1 MVQEA
6 TLTFNMELKGLNNIL
21 KAVDRSTISLGDKL
35 NANIKSGIEKYNA
48 ALQKLKVE
56 PFQKAGFHTQMAKLK
71 EDLQRATKAKI
82 RLDMDEAKQ
91 KLANLKTEI
100 VASVASVAII
110 AAPIKSAID
119 FESSMADVKKVVDF
133 KDNNEIK
140 GFSNE
145 ILKMSQ
151 VIPMTADGLT
161 QVAAAGGQMGLA
173 KEELLKFT
181 EMAAKTA
188 VAFDITAESAGDT
201 IGKIKNIL
209 SLSLDE
215 TGEMMDAINHLSNN
229 NAAKASEIVEV
240 MKRIAGI
247 GKQVGLAKEQTAALA
262 STFISLGKAPETA
275 ATASEALLKKLNNLS
290 SLSEDKQKAFEETG
304 LSVNKFAKAMKTD
317 AQGAVLQFLEAM
329 SKVEP
334 QRRGAL
340 LTTIMGTNYDSDI
353 ATLISGID
361 VYKKSLDEVSSK
373 EKFLGSNEKEFQAR
387 SNTVANKIQLMKNTL
402 NSLGISIGNV
412 FLPYISTAI
421 EYIAGFIKKI
431 TEFAQNNEDLVK
443 KIGLSVAA
451 FLGFNA
457 FLTAARAAFALFTI
471 SFGGYRK
478 ILMLLPFDCVK
489 LNASLSQC
497 SITMKAK
504 ATLTALAS
512 KALNS
517 FNLATKTAGG
527 TSLGFVGGLKKIVL
541 GFSALSL
548 AFLSNPIGLIL
559 AAIAAAG
566 ALIYKYWDHVKAFFT
581 GFFEGLRKNIAPVT
595 DVFNDF
601 FTAVKTAFSPLMPI
615 FSKISNFFSSLFGQS
630 SATKEEIEGLT
641 NAGAK
646 FGEVVAGAINFVLTP
661 IKLLIEFIT
670 TAINGINTL
679 IDSAKNL
686 DITKSI
692 KEGLGVGDGVERSW
706 YNPLNLFYDSKPKTQ
721 STSGAISESA
731 EAKRQNAA
739 NNKNQTINDN
749 KVVNITMSGS
759 NATPQAVAKA
769 VQNSSYSYGD

>member
-1 MVQEA
+1 MAQEA

-35 NANIKSGIEKYNA
+35 NANIKAGIEKYNE
-48 ALQKLKVE
+48 ALKELKAN

-71 EDLQRATKAKI
+71 ADLQKATRAKI

-100 VASVASVAII
+100 VASVASIAAI

-119 FESSMADVKKVVDF
+119 FESAMADVKKVVDF
-133 KDNNEIK
+133 KDDNEIK

-151 VIPMTADGLT
+151 VIPMTAEGLT

-173 KEELLKFT
+173 KNELLKFT

-215 TGEMMDAINHLSNN
+215 TGEMMDVINHLSNN

-275 ATASEALLKKLNNLS
+275 ATASEALLKKLNNIE
-290 SLSEDKQKAFEETG
+290 SLSPKTRAAFKKTG
-304 LSVNKFAKAMKTD
+304 LSIKNFSAMIKKD
-317 AQGAVLQFLEAM
+317 AQGAVLKFLETM
-329 SKVEP
+329 NNIEP
-334 QRRGAL
+334 QKRGAL
-340 LTTIMGTNYDSDI
+340 LSAIMGTNYDSDV
-353 ATLISGID
+353 ATLISGMD

-402 NSLGISIGNV
+402 NSLSISIGNV
-412 FLPYISTAI
+412 FLPYISKAVEKIT
-421 EYIAGFIKKI
+421 EVIKKI
-431 TEFAQNNEDLVK
+431 TEFAQNNEELVK
-443 KIGLSVAA
+443 KIGFSVAA
-451 FLGFNA
+451 FFSFNVA
-457 FLTAARAAFALFTI
+457 MTTLKASSALLTL
-471 SFGGYRK
+471 SLGGYRQ
-478 ILMLLPFDCVK
+478 ILTMLPFDCLK
-489 LNASLSQC
+489 LNAALRQC
-497 SITMKAK
+497 NFA
-504 ATLTALAS
+504 
-512 KALNS
+512 
-517 FNLATKTAGG
+517 
-527 TSLGFVGGLKKIVL
+527 SLGFVGGLKKMVL
-541 GFSALSL
+541 GFRALSL
-548 AFLSNPIGLIL
+548 AFLSNPIGAIL
-559 AAIAAAG
+559 TAIAVAG
-566 ALIYKYWDHVKAFFT
+566 ALVYKYWDHVKAFFS

-595 DVFNDF
+595 DIFNGF
-601 FTAVKTAFSPLMPI
+601 FSAIKSAFSPLMPI
-615 FSKISNFFSSLFGQS
+615 FSKISSFFSSLFGQS
-630 SATKEEIEGLT
+630 TATKEEIEGLT

-646 FGEVVAGAINFVLTP
+646 FGEIVAGAINFVLTP
-661 IKLLIEFIT
+661 LKLLIEFIT
-670 TAINGINTL
+670 SAINGVNML
-679 IDSAKNL
+679 IDGFKKL
-686 DITKSI
+686 DISGGLKDM
-692 KEGLGVGDGVERSW
+692 LGVGDGAERSW
-706 YNPLNLFYDSKPKTQ
+706 YNPLNLIYDSKPKTQ
-721 STSGAISESA
+721 STSGAINESV
-731 EAKRQNAA
+731 EAKRLNAT

-749 KVVNITMSGS
+749 KVVNITMSGTS
-759 NATPQAVAKA
+759 ATPQAVAKA

>member
-1 MVQEA
+1 M
-6 TLTFNMELKGLNNIL
+6 
-21 KAVDRSTISLGDKL
+21 
-35 NANIKSGIEKYNA
+35 
-48 ALQKLKVE
+48 
-56 PFQKAGFHTQMAKLK
+56 
-71 EDLQRATKAKI
+71 
-82 RLDMDEAKQ
+82 
-91 KLANLKTEI
+91 
-100 VASVASVAII
+100 
-110 AAPIKSAID
+110 
-119 FESSMADVKKVVDF
+119 
-133 KDNNEIK
+133 
-140 GFSNE
+140 
-145 ILKMSQ
+145 
-151 VIPMTADGLT
+151 
-161 QVAAAGGQMGLA
+161 
-173 KEELLKFT
+173 
-181 EMAAKTA
+181 
-188 VAFDITAESAGDT
+188 
-201 IGKIKNIL
+201 
-209 SLSLDE
+209 
-215 TGEMMDAINHLSNN
+215 
-229 NAAKASEIVEV
+229 
-240 MKRIAGI
+240 
-247 GKQVGLAKEQTAALA
+247 
-262 STFISLGKAPETA
+262 
-275 ATASEALLKKLNNLS
+275 
-290 SLSEDKQKAFEETG
+290 
-304 LSVNKFAKAMKTD
+304 
-317 AQGAVLQFLEAM
+317 
-329 SKVEP
+329 
-334 QRRGAL
+334 
-340 LTTIMGTNYDSDI
+340 
-353 ATLISGID
+353 
-361 VYKKSLDEVSSK
+361 
-373 EKFLGSNEKEFQAR
+373 
-387 SNTVANKIQLMKNTL
+387 
-402 NSLGISIGNV
+402 
-412 FLPYISTAI
+412 
-421 EYIAGFIKKI
+421 KKI
-431 TEFAQNNEDLVK
+431 TEFAQNNEELVK

-457 FLTAARAAFALFTI
+457 FMTAARAAFALFTI

-517 FNLATKTAGG
+517 FSLATKTAGG

-541 GFSALSL
+541 GFRALSL

-559 AAIAAAG
+559 TAIAAAG

-595 DVFNDF
+595 DVFNGF

-615 FSKISNFFSSLFGQS
+615 FSKISSFFSSLFGQS

-706 YNPLNLFYDSKPKTQ
+706 YNPLNLFYNSKPKTQ
-721 STSGAISESA
+721 NTSGAISENA

>member
-1 MVQEA
+1 MAQEA

-35 NANIKSGIEKYNA
+35 NANIKAGIEKYNA

-100 VASVASVAII
+100 VASVASVAAI

-133 KDNNEIK
+133 KDDNEIK

-173 KEELLKFT
+173 KDELLKFT

-215 TGEMMDAINHLSNN
+215 TGEMMDVINHLSNN

-353 ATLISGID
+353 ATLISGMD

-412 FLPYISTAI
+412 FLPYVSTAI
-421 EYIAGFIKKI
+421 EKINGFIKKI
-431 TEFAQNNEDLVK
+431 TEFAQNNEELVK

-457 FLTAARAAFALFTI
+457 FMTAARAAFALFTI

-517 FNLATKTAGG
+517 FSLATKTAGG
-527 TSLGFVGGLKKIVL
+527 TSLGFVGELKKIVL
-541 GFSALSL
+541 GFRALSL

-559 AAIAAAG
+559 TAIAAAG

-595 DVFNDF
+595 DVFNGF

-615 FSKISNFFSSLFGQS
+615 FSKISSFFSSLFGQS
-630 SATKEEIEGLT
+630 SATKEEIERLT

-759 NATPQAVAKA
+759 SATPQAVAKA

>member
-1 MVQEA
+1 MAQEA

-35 NANIKSGIEKYNA
+35 NANIKAGIEKYNA

-71 EDLQRATKAKI
+71 EDLQRATRAKI
-82 RLDMDEAKQ
+82 RIDMDEAKQ
-91 KLANLKTEI
+91 KLSNLKTEI
-100 VASVASVAII
+100 VASVASVAAI
-110 AAPIKSAID
+110 ATPIKSAID

-133 KDNNEIK
+133 KDDNEIK

-173 KEELLKFT
+173 KDELLKFT

-215 TGEMMDAINHLSNN
+215 TGEMMDVINHLSNN

-353 ATLISGID
+353 ATLISGMD

-412 FLPYISTAI
+412 FLPYVSTAI
-421 EYIAGFIKKI
+421 EYLAGFIKKI
-431 TEFAQNNEDLVK
+431 TEFAQNNEELVK

-457 FLTAARAAFALFTI
+457 FMTAARAAFALFTI

-517 FNLATKTAGG
+517 FSLATKTAGG

-541 GFSALSL
+541 GFRALSL

-559 AAIAAAG
+559 TAIAAAG

-595 DVFNDF
+595 DVFNGF

-615 FSKISNFFSSLFGQS
+615 FSKISSFFSLLFGQS

>member
-1 MVQEA
+1 
-6 TLTFNMELKGLNNIL
+6 
-21 KAVDRSTISLGDKL
+21 
-35 NANIKSGIEKYNA
+35 
-48 ALQKLKVE
+48 
-56 PFQKAGFHTQMAKLK
+56 MAKLK
-71 EDLQRATKAKI
+71 EDLQRATRAKI
-82 RLDMDEAKQ
+82 RIDMDEAKQ
-91 KLANLKTEI
+91 KLSNLKTEI
-100 VASVASVAII
+100 VASVASVAAI
-110 AAPIKSAID
+110 ATPIKSAID

-133 KDNNEIK
+133 KDDNEIK

-173 KEELLKFT
+173 KDELLKFT

-215 TGEMMDAINHLSNN
+215 TGEMMDVINHLSNN

-353 ATLISGID
+353 ATLISGMD

-412 FLPYISTAI
+412 FLPYVSTAI
-421 EYIAGFIKKI
+421 EYLAGFIKKI
-431 TEFAQNNEDLVK
+431 TEFAQNNEELVK

-457 FLTAARAAFALFTI
+457 FMTAARAAFALFTI

-517 FNLATKTAGG
+517 FSLATKTAGG

-541 GFSALSL
+541 GFRALSL

-559 AAIAAAG
+559 TAIAAAG

-595 DVFNDF
+595 DVFNGF

-615 FSKISNFFSSLFGQS
+615 FSKISSFFSLLFGQS

>member
-1 MVQEA
+1 MAQEA

-71 EDLQRATKAKI
+71 EDLQRATRAKI
-82 RLDMDEAKQ
+82 RIDMDEAKQ

-100 VASVASVAII
+100 VASVASVAAI
-110 AAPIKSAID
+110 ATPIKSAID

-133 KDNNEIK
+133 KDDNEIK

-173 KEELLKFT
+173 KDELLKFT

-353 ATLISGID
+353 ATLISGMD

-402 NSLGISIGNV
+402 KSLSISIGNV

-421 EYIAGFIKKI
+421 EYLAGFIKKI

-517 FNLATKTAGG
+517 FSLATKTAGG

-541 GFSALSL
+541 GFRALSL

-595 DVFNDF
+595 DVFNGF

>member
-1 MVQEA
+1 MAQEA
-6 TLTFNMELKGLNNIL
+6 TL
-21 KAVDRSTISLGDKL
+21 
-35 NANIKSGIEKYNA
+35 
-48 ALQKLKVE
+48 
-56 PFQKAGFHTQMAKLK
+56 
-71 EDLQRATKAKI
+71 
-82 RLDMDEAKQ
+82 
-91 KLANLKTEI
+91 I
-100 VASVASVAII
+100 VASAASVAII

-133 KDNNEIK
+133 KDDNEIK

-151 VIPMTADGLT
+151 AIPMTADGLT

-173 KEELLKFT
+173 KDELLKFT

-353 ATLISGID
+353 ATLISGMD

-402 NSLGISIGNV
+402 NSLSISIGNV
-412 FLPYISTAI
+412 FLPYISKAI

-431 TEFAQNNEDLVK
+431 TEFAQNNEELVK

-457 FLTAARAAFALFTI
+457 FMTAARAAFALFTI

-517 FNLATKTAGG
+517 FSLATKTAGG

-541 GFSALSL
+541 GFRALSL

-559 AAIAAAG
+559 TAIAAAG

-595 DVFNDF
+595 DVFNGF

-615 FSKISNFFSSLFGQS
+615 FSKISSFFSSLFGQS

-706 YNPLNLFYDSKPKTQ
+706 YNPLNLFYDSKQKTQ

>member
-1 MVQEA
+1 MAQEA

-35 NANIKSGIEKYNA
+35 NANIKAGIEKYNT

-82 RLDMDEAKQ
+82 RIDMDEAKQ

-100 VASVASVAII
+100 VASVASVAAI

-133 KDNNEIK
+133 KDDNEIK

-173 KEELLKFT
+173 KDELLKFT

-275 ATASEALLKKLNNLS
+275 ATASEALLKKLNNIE
-290 SLSEDKQKAFEETG
+290 SLGAKQKAAFKHTG
-304 LSVNKFAKAMKTD
+304 LSIKNFSAMMKTD
-317 AQGAVLQFLEAM
+317 AQGAVLKFLETM
-329 SKVEP
+329 KNIEP
-334 QRRGAL
+334 QKRGAL
-340 LTTIMGTNYDSDI
+340 LSAIMGTNYDSDI
-353 ATLISGID
+353 ATLISGMD

-402 NSLGISIGNV
+402 NSLSISIGNV
-412 FLPYISTAI
+412 FLPYISKAI
-421 EYIAGFIKKI
+421 EKITGFIKKI

-443 KIGLSVAA
+443 KIGFSVAA
-451 FLGFNA
+451 FFGFNVA
-457 FLTAARAAFALFTI
+457 MTTLKASSALLTL
-471 SFGGYRK
+471 SLGGYRQ
-478 ILMLLPFDCVK
+478 ILMMLPFDCLK

-497 SITMKAK
+497 NILMKTK
-504 ATLTALAS
+504 AMLSGLVNNNLKSFRLAS
-512 KALNS
+512 SAAS
-517 FNLATKTAGG
+517 GA
-527 TSLGFVGGLKKIVL
+527 SLGFVGGLKKIVL
-541 GFSALSL
+541 GFRALSL

-559 AAIAAAG
+559 AAIATAG

-595 DVFNDF
+595 DVFNGF
-601 FTAVKTAFSPLMPI
+601 FTAVKAAFSPLTPI
-615 FSKISNFFSSLFGQS
+615 FSKISSFFSSLFGQS

-721 STSGAISESA
+721 STNGAISENA